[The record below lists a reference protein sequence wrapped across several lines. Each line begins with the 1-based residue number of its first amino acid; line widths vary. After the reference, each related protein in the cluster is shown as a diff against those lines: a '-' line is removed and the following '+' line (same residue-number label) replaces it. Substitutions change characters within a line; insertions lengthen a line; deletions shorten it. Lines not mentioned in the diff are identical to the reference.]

1 MSLRA
6 RIERLEQAVPP
17 IGWINW
23 DNLWKRPEDIVPDG
37 IIDWYA
43 LHEPS
48 PAWSPENCPIEQ
60 AIAAVARG
68 SYVGDQANAPPES
81 ARAEK

>member
-17 IGWINW
+17 MGRINW
-23 DNLWKRPEDIVPDG
+23 ENLYRRREDIVPDG

-43 LHEPS
+43 LHEPR
-48 PAWSPENCPIEQ
+48 PPWSPENCPIEQ

-68 SYVGDQANAPPES
+68 GSLADRPNVPPES
-81 ARAEK
+81 PRADK

>member
-17 IGWINW
+17 TGGINW

-48 PAWSPENCPIEQ
+48 PAWSPQNCPIEQ
-60 AIAAVARG
+60 AIAVVARG
-68 SYVGDQANAPPES
+68 GSLADRPNVPPES
-81 ARAEK
+81 PKADK

>member
-17 IGWINW
+17 MGRINW
-23 DNLWKRPEDIVPDG
+23 GNLCRRREDIVPDG

-48 PAWSPENCPIEQ
+48 PAWSPQNCPIEQ
-60 AIAAVARG
+60 AIAVVARG
-68 SYVGDQANAPPES
+68 GSLADRPNAPPES